1 MAGTPTVEDIRAALD
16 GVRDPELDEP
26 LTDLGFVAHV
36 EVDGGDAV
44 VRLRLPTYFCAPNF
58 AWMMVADA
66 REAVEA
72 VPGVARADVSLVEH
86 MAADAINRGVA
97 AGRSFADSFP
107 NLADGDLDELRRTFR
122 RKGLLARQQRLCR
135 RLIVAEGATE
145 QTLTALRVGDLPP
158 GEETEA
164 YLKRR
169 RELGIDTDPDAPLLV
184 EADGTPVSPH
194 EAPARLLDGRLTDVS
209 LTGNAA
215 FCRGMLATRY
225 GRERRGGDGP

>member
-1 MAGTPTVEDIRAALD
+1 MPTVEDVRAALD

-26 LTDLGFVAHV
+26 LTDLGFVAGL
-36 EVDGGDAV
+36 EVAGGDVV

-72 VPGVARADVSLVEH
+72 VAGVGRADVELVDH

-97 AGRSFADSFP
+97 AGRTFADSFP
-107 NLADGDLDELRRTFR
+107 GLADGDLDELRRTFR
-122 RKGLLARQQRLCR
+122 CKGLIARQQRLCR
-135 RLIVAEGATE
+135 RLVAAGVATAE
-145 QTLTALRVGDLPP
+145 TLTALRLRDLPP
-158 GEETEA
+158 GQDTDA
-164 YLKRR
+164 YLTRR

-184 EADGTPVSPH
+184 EADGTPVSPG
-194 EAPARLLDGRLTDVS
+194 AARQRLLDGRLTDVS

-225 GRERRGGDGP
+225 GTVGRGGDGR

>member
-1 MAGTPTVEDIRAALD
+1 MADRPTVEDVRAALG

-26 LTDLGFVAHV
+26 LTDLGFVAHLQ
-36 EVDGGDAV
+36 VDGGRAV
-44 VRLRLPTYFCAPNF
+44 VRVRLPTYFCAPNF
-58 AWMMVADA
+58 AWMMVADTRDA
-66 REAVEA
+66 IEA
-72 VPGVARADVSLVEH
+72 VPGVTRADVSLVDH

-107 NLADGDLDELRRTFR
+107 GLAEGDLDELRRTFR

-135 RLIVAEGATE
+135 QLIAAGGATE

-164 YLKRR
+164 YLERR
-169 RELGIDTDPDAPLLV
+169 RELGIDTDPDAPLVV
-184 EADGTPVSPH
+184 EADGTPVSSH
-194 EAPARLLDGRLTDVS
+194 EAPTRLLEGRLTDVS

-225 GRERRGGDGP
+225 GRERQRGDGG